1 MENKKY
7 ELRKELPLIMAG
19 NKFYRIKSLRNFK
32 NIADGREIKKGELG
46 GYVLDESV
54 LSQEGTCWI
63 GKNGVIRYT
72 DNLNKIEDDAYVDAI
87 IDNLVCIANGNT
99 VIIDYQ
105 RTFKFNTCISS
116 VYADSD
122 GNKFINIGDSNE
134 DDDTRCYKLINPDI
148 SSTVPFR
155 EFSIPEDVAFN
166 WEWTAKEKE
175 LDKELYIHEKV
186 NKFLKDNEYDLTKL
200 DYKVVAVLDKIS
212 NKLVCVL

>member
-32 NIADGREIKKGELG
+32 NIAGDRGIKKGELG

-63 GKNGVIRYT
+63 GENGVIRYT

-105 RTFKFNTCISS
+105 RTFKFNTRISS

-134 DDDTRCYKLINPDI
+134 DDYLRCYELINPDI
-148 SSTVPFR
+148 SSAAQYR
-155 EFSIPEDVAFN
+155 EILIPEYVASI
-166 WEWTAKEKE
+166 WERTAKKKE
-175 LDKELYIHEKV
+175 LDK
-186 NKFLKDNEYDLTKL
+186 
-200 DYKVVAVLDKIS
+200 
-212 NKLVCVL
+212 

>member
-7 ELRKELPLIMAG
+7 KLRKELPLIMAG

-32 NIADGREIKKGELG
+32 NIAYDREIKKGELG

-63 GKNGVIRYT
+63 GENGVIRYT

-99 VIIDYQ
+99 VIIGYQ
-105 RTFKFNTCISS
+105 HTFKFNTCISS
-116 VYADSD
+116 VYADSN

-134 DDDTRCYKLINPDI
+134 DDYLRCYELINPDI
-148 SSTVPFR
+148 SSAASYR
-155 EFSIPEDVAFN
+155 EILIPEYVASI
-166 WEWTAKEKE
+166 WERTAKEKE

-200 DYKVVAVLDKIS
+200 YYKVVAVLDKIS

>member
-1 MENKKY
+1 MNNKKY

-32 NIADGREIKKGELG
+32 NIADNRGIKKGELG
-46 GYVLDESV
+46 GYVLDESI

-63 GKNGVIRYT
+63 GENGVIRYT

-87 IDNLVCIANGNT
+87 IDNVVCIANGT
-99 VIIDYQ
+99 TIINDFQ
-105 RTFKFNTCISS
+105 STFKFNTRISS

-122 GNKFINIGDSNE
+122 GNKFINIGETNE
-134 DDDTRCYKLINPDI
+134 DDDLRCYKLINPDI
-148 SSTVPFR
+148 SSTAPFR
-155 EFSIPEDVAFN
+155 EFSIPEHIAFD

-175 LDKELYIHEKV
+175 LDEELYIHEKI

>member
-87 IDNLVCIANGNT
+87 IDNFVCIANGNT
-99 VIIDYQ
+99 VIKDFQ
-105 RTFKFNTCISS
+105 STFKFNTCISS

-186 NKFLKDNEYDLTKL
+186 NKFLKDNVYDLTKL
-200 DYKVVAVLDKIS
+200 DSNVVAVLDKIS